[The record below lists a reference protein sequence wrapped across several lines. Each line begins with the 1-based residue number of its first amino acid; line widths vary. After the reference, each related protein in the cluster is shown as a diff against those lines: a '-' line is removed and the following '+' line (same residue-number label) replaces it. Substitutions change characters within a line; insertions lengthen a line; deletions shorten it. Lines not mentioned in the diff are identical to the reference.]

1 MQGFLS
7 FLSFLLWVGG
17 GRLMWHRW
25 RFATF
30 LAGNPAL
37 HGSFL
42 ALCSAGN
49 SSPIDARVHR
59 VLKGWTVDG
68 GHLPP
73 RM

>member
-37 HGSFL
+37 HGSSL

-49 SSPIDARVHR
+49 SSGICRLLRNPP
-59 VLKGWTVDG
+59 KGVK
-68 GHLPP
+68 
-73 RM
+73 

>member
-37 HGSFL
+37 SGSSL

-49 SSPIDARVHR
+49 SSRIRGLLCMPLRGV
-59 VLKGWTVDG
+59 VW
-68 GHLPP
+68 
-73 RM
+73 

>member
-17 GRLMWHRW
+17 DRLMWHRW

-37 HGSFL
+37 HGSSL

-49 SSPIDARVHR
+49 SSRICRLLRVSLR
-59 VLKGWTVDG
+59 GVVL
-68 GHLPP
+68 
-73 RM
+73 